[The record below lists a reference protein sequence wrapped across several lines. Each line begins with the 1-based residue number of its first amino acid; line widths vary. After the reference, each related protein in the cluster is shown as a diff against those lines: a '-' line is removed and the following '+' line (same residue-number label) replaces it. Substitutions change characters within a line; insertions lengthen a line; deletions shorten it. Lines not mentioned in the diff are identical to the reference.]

1 MAVLEFDKI
10 GDRVYQTGVDRGI
23 LYIDD
28 VIVPWNGL
36 ISVEESS
43 NPELKSFYLDGV
55 KYLEN
60 LTPGDFLGQLKAYT
74 YPDEFDAVNG
84 IVNPVGLDLVTPI
97 EGLSYYNQPSK
108 SFNLSYRT
116 KLGNDVEGTEFGYK
130 IHILYNLMAVPDSMS
145 FETIQDSGIS
155 PIEFGWSLTGT
166 PIKIPGFKPT
176 VHISMDSIKTSPEIW
191 TLLEEML
198 YGSVAE
204 DPVFPSIATIRLKFL
219 GDD

>member
-10 GDRVYQTGVDRGI
+10 GERIYQTGVDRGI

-28 VIVPWNGL
+28 LIVPWNGL

-60 LTPGDFLGQLKAYT
+60 LAPGDFLGQIKAYT
-74 YPDEFDAVNG
+74 YPDEFNLVNG
-84 IVNPVGLDLVTPI
+84 IVNPVGFDLVTPI
-97 EGLSYYNQPSK
+97 AGLSYHDQPSK

-116 KLGNDVEGTEFGYK
+116 KLGNDVEGTELGYR
-130 IHILYNLMAVPDSMS
+130 IHILYNLIAVPDSMA
-145 FETIQDSGIS
+145 FETIQDEGIS
-155 PIEFGWSLTGT
+155 PIEFGWSLSGT
-166 PIKIPGFKPT
+166 PIKINGFRPT
-176 VHISMDSIKTSPEIW
+176 VHISMDSTKTPEGTW
-191 TLLEEML
+191 TLIEEML
-198 YGSVAE
+198 YGSVE
-204 DPVFPSIATIRLKFL
+204 NDPIFPSIAAISLRYL